1 MSDRPKLHRQ
11 KSKNYIEKYKKKK
24 KKTLQIWPLKSRT
37 DYDGQKKRFYERK
50 VHINEDDKL
59 IYQFRDNKLSPI

>member
-1 MSDRPKLHRQ
+1 MDQNCICRNQ
-11 KSKNYIEKYKKKK
+11 KTILKSIK

-37 DYDGQKKRFYERK
+37 DYDGRKKRFYERK

-59 IYQFRDNKLSPI
+59 IYRFRDNKLSPI